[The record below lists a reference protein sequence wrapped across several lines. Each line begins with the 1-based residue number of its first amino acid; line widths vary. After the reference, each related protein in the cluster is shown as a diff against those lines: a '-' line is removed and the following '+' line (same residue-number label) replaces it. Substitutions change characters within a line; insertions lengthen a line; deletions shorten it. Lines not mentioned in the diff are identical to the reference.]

1 MVDAKELA
9 RAGCKYMG
17 TPYKT
22 MDCQKFWEK
31 ILEDCGLKM
40 DLGGSNSWY
49 RYMMEHGWC
58 GTPEECKKTFGG
70 IPQGATLFIREDVS
84 ESTPAAF
91 RDDGIGDITHMGE
104 YTAMSG
110 EEMVRIA
117 KEAGVENASAYN
129 FGNGAIH
136 SSSSKG
142 GVCTSK
148 FEGKTIK
155 NGGWNRVGL
164 FLEKIDYQGIEPG
177 PEPGTD
183 PEPTPETEMAIVVA
197 ESGNTVKMRAE
208 PTQSC
213 RLWWPVPIG
222 AEVTVYDWD
231 AATDKKGQAWSRI
244 RWAGQDGYMLRE
256 LLRDEDEEVPPLNQ
270 DDHSGLWTVT
280 ITGLTY
286 DQAEE
291 ICMDWGGATMK
302 RG

>member
-9 RAGCKYMG
+9 RAGCKYLG
-17 TPYKT
+17 TPYTT

-31 ILEDCGLKM
+31 MLADCGLKM

-58 GTPEECKKTFGG
+58 GTPEECKKTFGK

-91 RDDGIGDITHMGE
+91 RDDGIGDITHMGD

-117 KEAGVENASAYN
+117 KEAGVENASAFNY
-129 FGNGAIH
+129 GNGAIH

-148 FEGKTIK
+148 FEGKTIP

-164 FLEKIDYQGIEPG
+164 FLEKIVYDGTTPPEPG
-177 PEPGTD
+177 PEPK
-183 PEPTPETEMAIVVA
+183 PAEPEMAIVVA
-197 ESGNTVKMRAE
+197 ESGNTVKMRAK
-208 PTQSC
+208 PTQKC
-213 RLWWPVPIG
+213 KLYWDVPVG
-222 AEVTVYDWD
+222 SEVTVYDWD
-231 AATDKKGQAWSRI
+231 AAKDEKGQPWSRI
-244 RWAGQDGYMLRE
+244 RWAGQDGYMLTE
-256 LLRDEDEEVPPLNQ
+256 FLRDEDEPDTPVDP

-291 ICMDWGGATMK
+291 LCMDWGGATMK

>member
-9 RAGCKYMG
+9 RAGCKYLG

-31 ILEDCGLKM
+31 ILADCGLKM

-84 ESTPAAF
+84 ESTPAQF

-117 KEAGVENASAYN
+117 KEAGVEDAYAFN
-129 FGNGAIH
+129 FGNGALH
-136 SSSSKG
+136 SSSTKG
-142 GVCTSK
+142 GVFTSK
-148 FEGKTIK
+148 FEGKTIQ

-164 FLEKIDYQGIEPG
+164 LLDKIGY
-177 PEPGTD
+177 
-183 PEPTPETEMAIVVA
+183 
-197 ESGNTVKMRAE
+197 GN
-208 PTQSC
+208 
-213 RLWWPVPIG
+213 I
-222 AEVTVYDWD
+222 
-231 AATDKKGQAWSRI
+231 
-244 RWAGQDGYMLRE
+244 QD
-256 LLRDEDEEVPPLNQ
+256 
-270 DDHSGLWTVT
+270 S
-280 ITGLTY
+280 
-286 DQAEE
+286 
-291 ICMDWGGATMK
+291 
-302 RG
+302 